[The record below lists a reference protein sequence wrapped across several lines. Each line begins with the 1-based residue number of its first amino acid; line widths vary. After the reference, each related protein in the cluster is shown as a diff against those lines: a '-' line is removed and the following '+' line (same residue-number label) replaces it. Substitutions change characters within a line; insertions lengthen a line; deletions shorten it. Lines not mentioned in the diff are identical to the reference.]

1 MAKVITITLRKGGS
15 GKTTTAVNLASSL
28 ANQGK
33 KVLLLDLDPQA
44 NATISLGLDPNTT
57 PHIAE
62 VLSGQKDI
70 AQIITDQS
78 LAFDLIPSNR
88 QLAQIEASLAS
99 NPSGYANIIKT
110 TIAPLLG
117 RYDYVLIDTPPS
129 ESMLTITALVASD
142 YALVPTQAHYLA
154 MHGLEQAIE
163 MIQRVKDS
171 YSPTLAILGIVPTMV
186 QQGTNMATLF
196 IEQVQETYP
205 DMLLPYPVP
214 HTIKITE
221 SQLAGVPITEYEPN
235 HPASQAYN
243 QLANYI
249 IER

>member
-1 MAKVITITLRKGGS
+1 
-15 GKTTTAVNLASSL
+15 
-28 ANQGK
+28 
-33 KVLLLDLDPQA
+33 
-44 NATISLGLDPNTT
+44 
-57 PHIAE
+57 
-62 VLSGQKDI
+62 
-70 AQIITDQS
+70 
-78 LAFDLIPSNR
+78 
-88 QLAQIEASLAS
+88 
-99 NPSGYANIIKT
+99 
-110 TIAPLLG
+110 
-117 RYDYVLIDTPPS
+117 
-129 ESMLTITALVASD
+129 
-142 YALVPTQAHYLA
+142 

-214 HTIKITE
+214 HTIKIQ